1 MESEVMRYVF
11 QGVEITMRMT
21 QEAARNAQQVVA
33 FLAALIR
40 KNYDKAGVKS
50 LKAMLQTGEPMVVGA
65 IPLDRSKEFLALSKN
80 KEAGFPAHDVALPE
94 QNILNVLFKK
104 KDIPKFNRIIEQMG
118 LVKEDV
124 TVSEFQADSVKES
137 VKSKLERCAEKV
149 KDTER
154 VARDRQKEVV
164 RAAKEGKAR

>member
-21 QEAARNAQQVVA
+21 KETARNAQQVIA

-65 IPLDRSKEFLALSKN
+65 IPLDRSKEFLALIKN
-80 KEAGFPAHDVALPE
+80 KETGFPSHDVAVPE

-104 KDIPKFNRIIEQMG
+104 KDIPKFNKIIEQMG
-118 LVKEDV
+118 LVKDDV
-124 TVSEFQADSVKES
+124 TVSEFQVDSVKES
-137 VKSKLERCAEKV
+137 VKAKLERCAEKA
-149 KDTER
+149 KDAGRE
-154 VARDRQKEVV
+154 VQERQKEVT
-164 RAAKEGKAR
+164 RAVKSGRAR